1 MIVLNVLYHLKRDA
15 RDRFLARVQAEG
27 IDKASRAE
35 KGNLRY
41 DYFTPV
47 SGGDELLLLEKW
59 QDASAL
65 ALHAGQPHFG
75 KLKAIKDEYVIS
87 TEIERF
93 EIPDEA

>member
-1 MIVLNVLYHLKRDA
+1 MRGTDSSPGFRRRGSTKRPGQK
-15 RDRFLARVQAEG
+15 R
-27 IDKASRAE
+27 
-35 KGNLRY
+35 GNLRY